1 MISGELQILDE
12 PKEEFY
18 ASFRINEHQY
28 CGSFTEFDR
37 CGSCKNYDAQR
48 RWHCAG
54 LRPKRFPAGCSDG
67 RDIVTR
73 CVAVQS
79 DPVQT
84 KVQDL
89 MTRNVVTISPNEE
102 MKTAADLLSG
112 EQIRRIPVVEGT
124 RVVGMLSLADLVHS
138 DLYDMEAAQ
147 ALTEITSPTRE
158 Y

>member
-1 MISGELQILDE
+1 MQVSELMSTNIVAVSPDSTAAEAAKTMTHNDVGIVLV
-12 PKEEFY
+12 
-18 ASFRINEHQY
+18 
-28 CGSFTEFDR
+28 CGQK
-37 CGSCKNYDAQR
+37 GSLQGVLTD
-48 RWHCAG
+48 
-54 LRPKRFPAGCSDG
+54 

-147 ALTEITSPTRE
+147 ALTEITSPARE

>member
-1 MISGELQILDE
+1 MQVSELMSTNIVAVSPESTAAEAAGTMTRSDVGIVLV
-12 PKEEFY
+12 
-18 ASFRINEHQY
+18 
-28 CGSFTEFDR
+28 CGQN
-37 CGSCKNYDAQR
+37 GSLQGVLTD
-48 RWHCAG
+48 
-54 LRPKRFPAGCSDG
+54 

-147 ALTEITSPTRE
+147 ALTEITSPARE

>member
-1 MISGELQILDE
+1 MQVSELMSTNIVAVSPDSTAAEAAGTMTRSDVGIVLV
-12 PKEEFY
+12 
-18 ASFRINEHQY
+18 
-28 CGSFTEFDR
+28 CGQN
-37 CGSCKNYDAQR
+37 GSLQGVLTD
-48 RWHCAG
+48 
-54 LRPKRFPAGCSDG
+54 

-124 RVVGMLSLADLVHS
+124 RVVGILSLADLVHS

-147 ALTEITSPTRE
+147 ALTEITSPARE

>member
-1 MISGELQILDE
+1 MQVSELMSTNIVAVSPDSTAAEAAGTMTRSDVGIVLV
-12 PKEEFY
+12 
-18 ASFRINEHQY
+18 
-28 CGSFTEFDR
+28 CGQN
-37 CGSCKNYDAQR
+37 GSLQGVLTD
-48 RWHCAG
+48 
-54 LRPKRFPAGCSDG
+54 

-147 ALTEITSPTRE
+147 ALTEITSPARE

>member
-1 MISGELQILDE
+1 MQVSELMSTNIVAVSPDSTAAEAAKTMTRSDVGIVLV
-12 PKEEFY
+12 
-18 ASFRINEHQY
+18 
-28 CGSFTEFDR
+28 CGQN
-37 CGSCKNYDAQR
+37 GSLQGVLTD
-48 RWHCAG
+48 
-54 LRPKRFPAGCSDG
+54 